1 MDMSGMIFVALAVV
15 WAVYLIPRA
24 VNRSE
29 DELALLPAGWGESP
43 EHESDVHEQDTRRSD
58 ERVSQSGGRGASGS
72 ADAPGGRGA
81 SGYADAPGGRGAS
94 GYASRET
101 PAEREAART
110 AVGRRRRVLLT
121 LLGLTGVTAVAAVTV
136 LPAWVAAVPAVLVA
150 AWLVVCRVQVRR
162 LEARRAERLA
172 ARAATTADADA
183 GLADEIEVPAEVAAT
198 EVALEPLR
206 EFRIEVPDSPA
217 ALVVEP
223 DEDTVGLTE
232 ADREA
237 ALADE
242 MPRGAVW
249 DPRPLTLPTYITKPR
264 ARRVP
269 RTMALDGAGVSSSG
283 RDARDSALVAEGAYA
298 GVDAT
303 ARPREAVGS

>member
-1 MDMSGMIFVALAVV
+1 MSGMIFVALAVV

-29 DELALLPAGWGESP
+29 DELALLPAGWGEP
-43 EHESDVHEQDTRRSD
+43 EAPEERSSK
-58 ERVSQSGGRGASGS
+58 RARKQ
-72 ADAPGGRGA
+72 ADAGSPVQPAA
-81 SGYADAPGGRGAS
+81 SPRPL
-94 GYASRET
+94 T
-101 PAEREAART
+101 KAEAVAVRT
-110 AVGRRRRVLLT
+110 AVLRRRRVLLT
-121 LLGLTGVTAVAAVTV
+121 LLAITGITGIVSLVSPLAGWA
-136 LPAWVAAVPAVLVA
+136 AAVPGGLVLI
-150 AWLVVCRVQVRR
+150 WLVVCRVQVRR

-172 ARAATTADADA
+172 AEALDAA
-183 GLADEIEVPAEVAAT
+183 ADEKTEQSEQAAVAGAASEAAAPAEAVPAQRT
-198 EVALEPLR
+198 
-206 EFRIEVPDSPA
+206 FRVEIPDTPA

-223 DEDTVGLTE
+223 DEDTIGLT
-232 ADREA
+232 ADDRAA

-249 DPRPLTLPTYITKPR
+249 DPRPLTLPTYIAKPR

-269 RTMALDGAGVSSSG
+269 RTLALDEAGVSSSG

-303 ARPREAVGS
+303 ARPRQAVGS